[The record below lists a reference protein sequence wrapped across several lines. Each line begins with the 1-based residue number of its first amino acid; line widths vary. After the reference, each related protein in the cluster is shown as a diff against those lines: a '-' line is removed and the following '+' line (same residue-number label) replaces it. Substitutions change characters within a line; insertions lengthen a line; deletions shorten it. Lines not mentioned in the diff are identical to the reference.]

1 MEQHPTCAP
10 PPAPAPAQAPVP
22 VAWAVVPV
30 DFKVVKKGPEMA
42 MHDATCRLAF
52 RVAGS
57 AGGATALQ
65 DDAGGVLVTVRS
77 SGQGEWQAFS
87 GNSLEQTHIIFTAK
101 VISASSSRKEVH
113 VFISPRSTVEDS
125 KPSYRLIGSTFR
137 RACTIIKGDSMV
149 AQTNL
154 LYKLKKTI
162 YSRHPYI
169 WASDK
174 NPAPFYFTRLTA
186 PTDFHAKLELY
197 LLTRIVVSVVQYLY
211 TSGI

>member
-1 MEQHPTCAP
+1 MEQHPTCTP

-42 MHDATCRLAF
+42 MHDATGRLAF

-57 AGGATALQ
+57 AGWATALQ

-137 RACTIIKGDSMV
+137 RACTIIKGDSIV

-162 YSRHPYI
+162 YSRHDTDAYFGFKTLMANSTTYKSCILFSLWMISFILIFYI
-169 WASDK
+169 SHQLLLL
-174 NPAPFYFTRLTA
+174 NPM
-186 PTDFHAKLELY
+186 
-197 LLTRIVVSVVQYLY
+197 LL
-211 TSGI
+211 

>member
-10 PPAPAPAQAPVP
+10 PPAPVP
-22 VAWAVVPV
+22 VAGAVVPV

-42 MHDATCRLAF
+42 MHDAIGRLAF
-52 RVAGS
+52 RAAGRDS
-57 AGGATALQ
+57 WATALH

-87 GNSLEQTHIIFTAK
+87 GNSLEQRHIIFTAK

-125 KPSYRLIGSTFR
+125 KPSYRLIGSTYR
-137 RACTIIKGDSMV
+137 RACTIIKGDSIV

-162 YSRHPYI
+162 YSRRKFRVTIY
-169 WASDK
+169 
-174 NPAPFYFTRLTA
+174 PANDNILVMA
-186 PTDFHAKLELY
+186 M
-197 LLTRIVVSVVQYLY
+197 IVTFFVKK
-211 TSGI
+211 